1 MAEDPK
7 TTGIGRPSKGLPAK
21 LRILGKDWT
30 ISHEPDLIATKQSYG
45 RCQIAR
51 ATIQY
56 TTIDDEGG
64 PWNEAM
70 IRDTVLHEAVHAISE
85 SLGLDLRE
93 RQVLALGA
101 SLLALLRENPDFV
114 RWLMEPGESGS

>member
-7 TTGIGRPSKGLPAK
+7 SPEIGQPCKGLPTR
-21 LRILGKDWT
+21 LRILGKDWRV
-30 ISHEPDLIATKQSYG
+30 SHEPDLIAQKQSYG

-56 TTIDDEGG
+56 TTVDDEGG
-64 PWNEAM
+64 PWDEAM

-114 RWLMEPGESGS
+114 RWLMGPGDPEN